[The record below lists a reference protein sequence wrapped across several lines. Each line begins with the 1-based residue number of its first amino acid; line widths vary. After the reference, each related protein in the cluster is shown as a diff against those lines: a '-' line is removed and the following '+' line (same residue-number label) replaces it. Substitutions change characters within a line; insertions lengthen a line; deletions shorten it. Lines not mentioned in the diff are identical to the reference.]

1 MASASSSEIKTT
13 SDFIHFVGTF
23 TESSPVGFTSEKMQR
38 LQLGSS
44 MAPGSM
50 TASSGEFVKSP
61 GVHFG
66 RFHIFKTL
74 PICRTDWDAGFVEG
88 RQYGRGKTG
97 GQVRKN

>member
-66 RFHIFKTL
+66 RFHILKHYQS
-74 PICRTDWDAGFVEG
+74 AGLTGMLVLWRAGSMVAERLAG
-88 RQYGRGKTG
+88 R
-97 GQVRKN
+97 